1 MRFSKLKKM
10 EQKRYFHF
18 QGSNPPRTIARSP
31 GATRQ
36 TTMAILRLTERKRS
50 RGAVVVVVV
59 VVVDLNLLDLL
70 LLRLVQDFFKV
81 VGQGDQAHRPLL
93 NSTE

>member
-1 MRFSKLKKM
+1 MTAI
-10 EQKRYFHF
+10 EQKE
-18 QGSNPPRTIARSP
+18 SNFDLQSYSVPIF
-31 GATRQ
+31 
-36 TTMAILRLTERKRS
+36 S
-50 RGAVVVVVV
+50 RAVVVV

>member
-1 MRFSKLKKM
+1 MTAI
-10 EQKRYFHF
+10 EQKE
-18 QGSNPPRTIARSP
+18 SNFDLQPYSVPIFS
-31 GATRQ
+31 GA
-36 TTMAILRLTERKRS
+36 
-50 RGAVVVVVV
+50 VV
-59 VVVDLNLLDLL
+59 VVVDLNLLELL

>member
-1 MRFSKLKKM
+1 MTAI
-10 EQKRYFHF
+10 EQK
-18 QGSNPPRTIARSP
+18 GSNFDLQPYSVPIFS
-31 GATRQ
+31 
-36 TTMAILRLTERKRS
+36 
-50 RGAVVVVVV
+50 GAVVVIV

>member
-1 MRFSKLKKM
+1 MNAI
-10 EQKRYFHF
+10 EQK
-18 QGSNPPRTIARSP
+18 GSNFDLQSYSVPIFS
-31 GATRQ
+31 
-36 TTMAILRLTERKRS
+36 
-50 RGAVVVVVV
+50 GAVVVVVV
-59 VVVDLNLLDLL
+59 VVVDLNLLELL

>member
-1 MRFSKLKKM
+1 MTAI
-10 EQKRYFHF
+10 EQK
-18 QGSNPPRTIARSP
+18 GSNFDLQPYSVPIFSV
-31 GATRQ
+31 
-36 TTMAILRLTERKRS
+36 AI
-50 RGAVVVVVV
+50 VVVV

>member
-1 MRFSKLKKM
+1 MTAI
-10 EQKRYFHF
+10 EQK
-18 QGSNPPRTIARSP
+18 GSNFDLQPYSVPIFS
-31 GATRQ
+31 GA
-36 TTMAILRLTERKRS
+36 
-50 RGAVVVVVV
+50 VVVVV

>member
-1 MRFSKLKKM
+1 MTAI
-10 EQKRYFHF
+10 EQKE
-18 QGSNPPRTIARSP
+18 SNFDLQPYSVPIFS
-31 GATRQ
+31 GA
-36 TTMAILRLTERKRS
+36 
-50 RGAVVVVVV
+50 VVVVV

-81 VGQGDQAHRPLL
+81 VGQGDQTHRPLL

>member
-1 MRFSKLKKM
+1 MTSV
-10 EQKRYFHF
+10 EQK
-18 QGSNPPRTIARSP
+18 GSNFDLQPYSVPIFS
-31 GATRQ
+31 GA
-36 TTMAILRLTERKRS
+36 
-50 RGAVVVVVV
+50 VVVVV
-59 VVVDLNLLDLL
+59 VVVDLNLL